1 MNFITL
7 FNLIGHVGFGA
18 CRNEA
23 TSVGGAI
30 ILDPCAGRERISVAA
45 DWATKNRRS
54 ASALRPSAD
63 AIIGLRPTW
72 SDRRATV
79 RKAAIIVKE

>member
-1 MNFITL
+1 MNAVTL
-7 FNLIGHVGFGA
+7 FNIAAPFGA
-18 CRNEA
+18 VSAMTAPSVASAMPVA
-23 TSVGGAI
+23 T
-30 ILDPCAGRERISVAA
+30 PCKARARISAAA